1 MKVRR
6 LTVTIAAVL
15 AVTVG
20 ALAQVPKPIPRIPI
34 DEVKALMAKHGVLL
48 IDVRDPMSF
57 AQGHVPGAINVPFD
71 FLPDHAEDW
80 KKEKRQL
87 VTYCA
92 CVNEGTAVRAAEDMT
107 AFGVPNVK
115 AMLGG
120 WNEWVKRKEKIEVTS
135 K

>member
-1 MKVRR
+1 MSPGITSSEPAADEV
-6 LTVTIAAVL
+6 IAA
-15 AVTVG
+15 
-20 ALAQVPKPIPRIPI
+20 IN
-34 DEVKALMAKHGVLL
+34 VKNLV
-48 IDVRDPMSF
+48 DVRSPDEFSGKILAPAHLPQEQS
-57 AQGHVPGAINVPFD
+57 QRPGHIPGAINVPFD
-71 FLPDHAEDW
+71 FLPDHAEAW

-120 WNEWVKRKEKIEVTS
+120 WNEWVKRKEKIEVS